1 MTRTILISGAGSG
14 IAYATAELFLD
25 GGDHVVGV
33 DRAEGR
39 SGELA
44 ARYPSAFSLVRA
56 DLLDANAYPAIGEH
70 LHALGRPADVLVNCA
85 GIREIRPAL
94 ELSLD
99 EWNRVFA
106 VNVTAAFL
114 LSQLFVRQLPGTG
127 SIVNVAS
134 VSGLLAEPQRA
145 AYVSSKHALIGLT
158 KQLAME
164 FGERGIRV
172 NAVAPGVVRT
182 ELTESYFADPE
193 QVRLIHAAHALG
205 RVASPGEI
213 ARAIRFLASDDASF
227 MTGTI
232 MTVDGG
238 WTAGK
243 VIK

>member
-14 IAYATAELFLD
+14 IGNATAELFLA
-25 GGDHVVGV
+25 GGDTVVGI

-39 SGELA
+39 AGDLA
-44 ARYPSAFSLVRA
+44 ARYPSTFSLVSA
-56 DLLDANAYPAIGEH
+56 DLLEPSAYVAIERH
-70 LHALGRPADVLVNCA
+70 LEALGRPADVLVNCA

-114 LSQLFVRQLPGTG
+114 LSQLFVRQLRG
-127 SIVNVAS
+127 SGAIVNVSS

-164 FGERGIRV
+164 FGERAIRV

-182 ELTESYFADPE
+182 ELTESYFSDPE
-193 QVRLIHAAHALG
+193 QVALIHAAHALG
-205 RVASPGEI
+205 RVASPDEI

>member
-14 IAYATAELFLD
+14 IGHATAELFLA
-25 GGDHVVGV
+25 GGDTVVGI

-39 SGELA
+39 AGELA
-44 ARYPSAFSLVRA
+44 DRHPASFSLVAA
-56 DLLDANAYPAIGEH
+56 DLLEPSAYVAVERH
-70 LHALGRPADVLVNCA
+70 LQALGRPADVLVNCA

-94 ELSLD
+94 ELSLS

-114 LSQLFVRQLPGTG
+114 LSQLFVRQLDAGG
-127 SIVNVAS
+127 SIVNVSS

-182 ELTESYFADPE
+182 ELTEAYFSDPE
-193 QVRLIHAAHALG
+193 QVELINAAHALG
-205 RVASPGEI
+205 RVASPDEI

>member
-1 MTRTILISGAGSG
+1 MTRTILITGVGSG
-14 IAYATAELFLD
+14 IAHATAEAFLAA
-25 GGDHVVGV
+25 GDTVIGV

-39 SGELA
+39 AGELA
-44 ARYPSAFSLVRA
+44 DRHPTTFSLVQA
-56 DLLDANAYPAIGEH
+56 DLLDPAAYAAIEAH
-70 LHALGRPADVLVNCA
+70 LQALPHPVDVLVNCA

-94 ELSLD
+94 ELSLE

-114 LSQLFVRQLPGTG
+114 LSQIFVRQLPGAG
-127 SIVNVAS
+127 AIVNVAS
-134 VSGLLAEPQRA
+134 VSGLLAEPARA
-145 AYVSSKHALIGLT
+145 AYVSSKHALCGLT

-182 ELTESYFADPE
+182 ELTESYFGDPE
-193 QVRLIHAAHALG
+193 QVQLIHAAHALG
-205 RVASPGEI
+205 RVARPEEI
-213 ARAIRFLASDDASF
+213 ASAIRFLASDDASF

>member
-1 MTRTILISGAGSG
+1 MTRTILLSGAASG
-14 IAYATAELFLD
+14 IGHATAELFLQ
-25 GGDHVVGV
+25 GGDAVVGI

-39 SGELA
+39 AGELA
-44 ARYPSAFSLVRA
+44 TRYPATFSLVQA
-56 DLLDANAYPAIGEH
+56 DLLEPAAYAAIGEH
-70 LHALGRPADVLVNCA
+70 LRELGRPADVLVNCA

-99 EWNRVFA
+99 EWNRVFG

-114 LSQLFVRQLPGTG
+114 LSQLFVRQLAGTG
-127 SIVNVAS
+127 SIVNVSS

-164 FGERGIRV
+164 FGELGIRV

-193 QVRLIHAAHALG
+193 QVALINAAHALG
-205 RVASPGEI
+205 RVASPHEI

>member
-1 MTRTILISGAGSG
+1 MRTVLITGVGSG
-14 IAYATAELFLD
+14 IARATAEQFLLA
-25 GGDHVVGV
+25 GDAVIGI
-33 DRAEGR
+33 DREQGR
-39 SGELA
+39 AGELA
-44 ARYPSAFSLVRA
+44 ERFPSFSLVRH
-56 DLLDANAYPAIGEH
+56 DLLETAGYGVISDH
-70 LHALGRPADVLVNCA
+70 LRERGRRADVLVNCA

-94 ELSLD
+94 ELGLD

-114 LSQLFVRQLPGTG
+114 LSQLFVRQLEGPGA
-127 SIVNVAS
+127 IVNVSS
-134 VSGLLAEPQRA
+134 VSGLLAEPARA

-164 FGERGIRV
+164 FGARGIRV

-182 ELTESYFADPE
+182 ELTEAYFDDPE
-193 QVRLIHAAHALG
+193 QVALLHAAHALG
-205 RVASPGEI
+205 RVAAPDEI
-213 ARAIRFLASDDASF
+213 ASAILFLASDAASF